1 MQNRHSSLCLC
12 VTLIL
17 VSALS
22 ALAQSG
28 SGNAPPATDR
38 IQNSAQTEQPLLI
51 ARASG
56 VLAAAAL
63 SDDSGLPD
71 APSAAQPEASA
82 SQPAPSPAPLKRSSQ
97 GAPPAA
103 LGGPLGVDHTVA
115 DRNYLMLTGGMFGAS
130 IANAELTLRC
140 LNKHASC
147 NDVPPSLQSR
157 LGVYGVGIPADFGI
171 AYLSYYMKKKHS
183 HMWYVPTAVVAGA
196 NIFLAVRAYRFTGD

>member
-1 MQNRHSSLCLC
+1 
-12 VTLIL
+12 
-17 VSALS
+17 
-22 ALAQSG
+22 
-28 SGNAPPATDR
+28 
-38 IQNSAQTEQPLLI
+38 
-51 ARASG
+51 
-56 VLAAAAL
+56 
-63 SDDSGLPD
+63 
-71 APSAAQPEASA
+71 
-82 SQPAPSPAPLKRSSQ
+82 
-97 GAPPAA
+97 
-103 LGGPLGVDHTVA
+103 
-115 DRNYLMLTGGMFGAS
+115 MLTGGMFGAS